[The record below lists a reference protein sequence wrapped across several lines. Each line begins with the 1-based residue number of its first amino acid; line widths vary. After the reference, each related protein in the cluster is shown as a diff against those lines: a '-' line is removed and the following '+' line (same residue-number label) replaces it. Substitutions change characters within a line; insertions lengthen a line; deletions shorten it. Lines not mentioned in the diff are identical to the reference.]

1 MTALCRGV
9 SPDSEVGTPGVSL
22 CYRHTAGNNREREVE
37 GMHHAEWH
45 MTLTNNMGL
54 LLVFNIKDNAT
65 ISRQHRLLPSD
76 Q

>member
-22 CYRHTAGNNREREVE
+22 CYRNTAGNNREREVE

-45 MTLTNNMGL
+45 KTLTNNMDL
-54 LLVFNIKDNAT
+54 LLVFRSKDNVT
-65 ISRQHRLLPSD
+65 VSHLHSLPPSD